1 MMTHKIDGVDGDP
14 TSNGVLVPPPVQM
27 AGEPLD
33 GSTDDETWDDE
44 TLPPPRA
51 KLMTPLTWA
60 LVILLSIGG
69 GFALG
74 THMEKAHANSVAQA
88 AFNAQL
94 AQIRGRG
101 GFGGAGGGAAGSGA
115 TGGGAAA
122 GAGAGGGAQA
132 GASSAATATGPA
144 STGTI
149 QLIDGRKV
157 YVTDAQGNIAI
168 AVAPASLDISTLK
181 TGQQVVVQGTNNAD
195 GTIAATA
202 ITASTPA
209 APGGAAQPVP
219 TTTTLP

>member
-1 MMTHKIDGVDGDP
+1 MNEERQMTMTHKIDSVQDELS
-14 TSNGVLVPPPVQM
+14 SNGELVPPPP
-27 AGEPLD
+27 AAHD
-33 GSTDDETWDDE
+33 TDDETWEGEDA
-44 TLPPPRA
+44 LPPTRP
-51 KLMTPLTWA
+51 KLMTPLSWA
-60 LVILLSIGG
+60 LVILLSIGS

-101 GFGGAGGGAAGSGA
+101 GFGGAGGGAAGGGAA
-115 TGGGAAA
+115 TGGASSGS
-122 GAGAGGGAQA
+122 GQA
-132 GASSAATATGPA
+132 GASNAATAAGPA
-144 STGTI
+144 ATGTI

-168 AVAPASLDISTLK
+168 AVAPASLDISALK
-181 TGQQVVVQGTNNAD
+181 TGQQVVVQGTNSAD

-209 APGGAAQPVP
+209 ATGGAAQPAP
-219 TTTTLP
+219 TTTTTLP

>member
-1 MMTHKIDGVDGDP
+1 MTMTHKIDNVDDDMTP
-14 TSNGVLVPPPVQM
+14 NGARVAPEPVT
-27 AGEPLD
+27 GEPPA
-33 GSTDDETWDDE
+33 GGPTDDETWDDDE
-44 TLPPPRA
+44 AMPPPRPR
-51 KLMTPLTWA
+51 LMTPLSWA

-94 AQIRGRG
+94 SQLRGRG
-101 GFGGAGGGAAGSGA
+101 GFGGAV
-115 TGGGAAA
+115 A
-122 GAGAGGGAQA
+122 GAGAGAGAAAGGGSGAGAQA
-132 GASSAATATGPA
+132 GASNAAAAAGPA
-144 STGTI
+144 ATGTI

-168 AVAPASLDISTLK
+168 AVAPAGLDISTLK
-181 TGQQVVVQGTNNAD
+181 TGQQVVVQGTTNAD

-202 ITASTPA
+202 ITAATSGATGGAVPA
-209 APGGAAQPVP
+209 AAA